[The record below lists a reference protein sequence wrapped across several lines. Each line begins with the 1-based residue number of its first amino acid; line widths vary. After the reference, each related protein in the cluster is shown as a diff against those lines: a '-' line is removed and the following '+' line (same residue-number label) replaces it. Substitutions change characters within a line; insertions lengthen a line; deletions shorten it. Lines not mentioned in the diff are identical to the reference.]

1 MPRWTDEMKEKAL
14 ALKGTKTIRQIA
26 QELGVSKT
34 SVGLIMKNKD
44 EVVETSETS
53 ETIPTNTIEMIGDKE
68 ASDFLKSVSTANGGE
83 GQNERASQVI
93 DNLMAGIPIAE
104 HITPPFKARR
114 KQAEARVTAQRE
126 PKTPKPRAVRER
138 AVAVPDDPA
147 IKADLI
153 GKISFNVNTFE
164 SLLADVIRGDKD
176 RFLNGLEKHSVAS
189 LEITLKTIETTRSV
203 KNIANQFMNIFAMG
217 SSFVEMGTQKYLK
230 MNTQGF
236 TQAMLQTQQEELR
249 LIMTELAM
257 EQKDKVQKIQR
268 PEVRLAMIMTTTLM
282 AVSNQNN
289 LNSLKSKGQPAPE
302 QKSEQKPEQKSE
314 PKIATTIIPEDK
326 VRDYKDL

>member
-14 ALKGTKTIRQIA
+14 SLKGTKTIRQIA
-26 QELGVSKT
+26 EELGVSKT
-34 SVGLIMKNKD
+34 SVGLVMKDAKN
-44 EVVETSETS
+44 EVVETS

-68 ASDFLKSVSTANGGE
+68 ASDFLKSVNVGNGQVE
-83 GQNERASQVI
+83 KSSQVI
-93 DNLMAGIPIAE
+93 DNLLEGIPVAE

-114 KQAEARVTAQRE
+114 KQAQAEALATLLSKK
-126 PKTPKPRAVRER
+126 PSKPRAVREK
-138 AVAVPDDPA
+138 AVVVPDDPA
-147 IKADLI
+147 TKAELI

-176 RFLNGLEKHSVAS
+176 RFLNGLEKHGVAS

-217 SSFVEMGTQKYLK
+217 TSFVEMGTQKYLK

-236 TQAMLQTQQEELR
+236 TQALLQTQQEELR
-249 LIMTELAM
+249 LIMMELAM

-282 AVSNQNN
+282 AVNNQNT

-302 QKSEQKPEQKSE
+302 QKPQQKPEQKPE
-314 PKIATTIIPEDK
+314 PKIANTIIPEDK